1 MTLLFKQ
8 EQLAALNEEG
18 ICAMID
24 CLRACCLLKALELYH
39 FETGMFTIS
48 CRLGSG
54 MIKSEK

>member
-24 CLRACCLLKALELYH
+24 CLRVCCLLKALALYH
-39 FETGMFTIS
+39 FETGNVQNFVS
-48 CRLGSG
+48 SRLWHD
-54 MIKSEK
+54 